1 MLERMRSQLGHV
13 VEHLQLI
20 VVFVQIG
27 VASMY
32 FLLNFLVLTFERLVL
47 RIEQS

>member
-27 VASMY
+27 VAPMY

-47 RIEQS
+47 RMEQS